1 VKGLK
6 NVCIGIAVALSGVAM
21 AQAAHSSPVQGSMS
35 ATYWLLS
42 ESDKDV
48 NHDCCSVLTDLVL
61 PQLGPD
67 GLPVVNSKYVSNG
80 YIQDVNSNGEI
91 TWWSP
96 SENQNVTFLSSGR
109 ISLPYVNY
117 AMFPPSGND
126 LNGLLTA
133 EFQGAFTLSTASSI
147 TFTTGSDDDT
157 FVYIDGQVVLCDGG
171 VHAGDFIPVTSSIL
185 DAGTHDLTIFYADRQ
200 IIGASFELTPTSP
213 GLSLDP
219 TPEGSTLSLF
229 GIGLLGIA
237 FASRKVSVRR
247 FGRSGIN

>member
-1 VKGLK
+1 MKGLK
-6 NVCIGIAVALSGVAM
+6 NVCIGIFLALSGVAM
-21 AQAAHSSPVQGSMS
+21 TQTAQGSPAQGSMS

-48 NHDCCSVLTDLVL
+48 NHDCCSILTDLVL

-96 SENQNVTFLSSGR
+96 SENRNVTFLSEGQ

-117 AMFPPSGND
+117 AMFPPAGND
-126 LNGLLTA
+126 LNGFLTA
-133 EFQGAFTLSTASSI
+133 EFQGAFTLSAAGSV
-147 TFTTGSDDDT
+147 TFTTGADDDS
-157 FVYIDGQVVLCDGG
+157 FIYIDGQLVLCNGG
-171 VHAGDFIPVTSSIL
+171 VHPGDFIPVSTGTL
-185 DAGTHDLTIFYADRQ
+185 TAGTHDLTIFYADRQ
-200 IIGASFELTPTSP
+200 VIGASFELTPTSP
-213 GLSLDP
+213 GLSADP
-219 TPEGSTLSLF
+219 TPEGGTLSLL

-237 FASRKVSVRR
+237 FVLRKTSVRR
-247 FGRSGIN
+247 FGRSGVN